1 MDYTSIVEKINNYTN
16 GNSFRNSDSTEIHY
30 LVELNLPQDILD
42 FYRSFSP
49 IDIIEINR
57 IRLLPIKVII
67 DENNDY
73 TPGYLLTPLGCCVI
87 ASTDQGDVYCI
98 RKSLNNYNIIL
109 ASHDEIFEGL
119 HEKEIFDRT
128 RLITHSFYDFLKLFI
143 EKELAA
149 SYYDL
154 E

>member
-1 MDYTSIVEKINNYTN
+1 MDYTSIVDKINSYTN
-16 GNSFRNSDSTEIHY
+16 GICFSSSDSTEIQY
-30 LVELNLPQDILD
+30 LIGLNLSQDILD
-42 FYRSFSP
+42 FYRSFNP

-57 IRLLPIKVII
+57 IRLLPIKEII
-67 DENNDY
+67 NENNDF

-109 ASHDEIFEGL
+109 ASHDEISEGMQ
-119 HEKEIFDRT
+119 ETEIFDST

-143 EKELAA
+143 EKKLVA